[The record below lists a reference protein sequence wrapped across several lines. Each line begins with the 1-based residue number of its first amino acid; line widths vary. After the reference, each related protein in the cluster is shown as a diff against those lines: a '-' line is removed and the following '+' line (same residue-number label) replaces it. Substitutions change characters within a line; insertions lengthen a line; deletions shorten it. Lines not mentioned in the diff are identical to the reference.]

1 MLFSLHFWK
10 MLWIK
15 DRPRSP
21 NEFYQGI
28 KYLYGSFWISSF
40 LSSHKYIFKQGSVF
54 YSYWFNHTP
63 LGLGWRIK
71 KDEYYRDF
79 VLYTRA
85 HRYDVYERQIGSY
98 IPYRKEALAYLKG
111 VFCVAKEGKIFL
123 QKCYPN
129 YAEKIFLSHL
139 GVSTKEQYNKKVK
152 KVADISFISC
162 SSLTAVKRVDFIFKR
177 INSFCVAHPQLCIS
191 WTHIGGG
198 PLLREL
204 QALIE
209 NKSKNLNVIL
219 TGYISNSDV
228 KQLYMMNDFDL
239 FVNMSLSE
247 GIPVSIMEAIS
258 FGIPIIATNVG
269 GNAEIV
275 NDETGVLIPVNIDQA
290 AFNETVSDI
299 MNKMDILKIST
310 ILCYQ
315 NEFNADKNYHCFYNQ
330 ITL

>member
-1 MLFSLHFWK
+1 MKTVYLFTNTFPYGINSETFIEEEMRVAGNLGLHIVVLPLHRKKVCRCVPSNVEICNSLADTSFIKKIYIACLMLFSLHFWK

-129 YAEKIFLSHL
+129 YAEKIF
-139 GVSTKEQYNKKVK
+139 
-152 KVADISFISC
+152 
-162 SSLTAVKRVDFIFKR
+162 
-177 INSFCVAHPQLCIS
+177 
-191 WTHIGGG
+191 
-198 PLLREL
+198 
-204 QALIE
+204 
-209 NKSKNLNVIL
+209 
-219 TGYISNSDV
+219 
-228 KQLYMMNDFDL
+228 
-239 FVNMSLSE
+239 
-247 GIPVSIMEAIS
+247 
-258 FGIPIIATNVG
+258 
-269 GNAEIV
+269 
-275 NDETGVLIPVNIDQA
+275 
-290 AFNETVSDI
+290 
-299 MNKMDILKIST
+299 
-310 ILCYQ
+310 
-315 NEFNADKNYHCFYNQ
+315 
-330 ITL
+330 